1 MVKRMLI
8 DATHAE
14 ETRVVVVNGTRL
26 EEFDVET
33 STKKQLKGN
42 IYLAKIVR
50 VEPSLQAAFVDY
62 GGNRHGFLA
71 FSEIHPDYFQIPVAD
86 RQALLAEQ
94 REVMKQSSTAA
105 SADFGDNEDEPTRVP
120 ATEAA
125 GDASD
130 RDDQTASDSPDHGNG
145 DAGSVDSVGG
155 EEAEEEE
162 RRRPRSLRNYKI
174 QEVIKRRQIVLVQV
188 VKEERGNK
196 GAALTTYLSLAGRYC
211 VLMPNTARG
220 GGVSRKITNVQD
232 RRRLKAITNDMD
244 IPEGMA
250 VIVRTAGSERTKPEI
265 KRDYEYLLR
274 LWDSVRELTLKSTSP
289 ALVYEEANLIKRS
302 IRDLY
307 SRDIDEIQVDGEEG
321 YRLAKDF
328 MRMLTPSHARRVQLF
343 KDPVMPLF
351 QRYQIEA
358 QLDSMHS
365 PVVQLKSG
373 GYLVINQTEALVAID
388 VNSGRSTKERH
399 IEETALKTNCEAADE
414 VARQLRLRDLAGLIV
429 IDFIDM
435 EESRNNHTVERRL
448 KEGMRF
454 DRARIQLGKISPFGL
469 LELSRQRLRPSLME
483 TSFLPCPHC
492 GGTGSVRS
500 VESASMHVL
509 RAIEEEGIRRRS
521 SEITVTVHSSIA
533 LYILNQK
540 RRDLADIEARYG
552 FLVFLTGDDSLVPP
566 ALRMEKVRSETPIE
580 IPQDQPIHADQPMP
594 EDIEDEVI
602 EEAED
607 EPEEVAVEAKAPAE
621 VPSGDAS
628 TEESDGARKRRRR
641 RRRRGRRDEN
651 GLTSAAE
658 TSVEGAE
665 IVSETGEAAEAPVES
680 AEGEPAEESEDNED
694 GSAIVVAEGDPAPR
708 RRRRGKRGGR
718 RRHRRADGQE
728 VDAEGNLLPS
738 ESSSPSTDEAPD
750 EITDAAPAESAPL
763 SEFGTEQP
771 VLSAPEATPEAEAV
785 PVETTAILPIVETAP
800 VEAPPKPKRTRK
812 KAPAKDKVDAPAAID
827 TPQQQDE
834 PTEAA
839 PAKPKRVRAPRK
851 KAPAIPAA
859 TEDSSKT
866 PVAYEDRPEAPQPEP
881 AVADSVVPEVA
892 LPETPALEVA
902 VVASPQPTPEPTP
915 AEAPA
920 ATTTDDKPTEP
931 SAPARKGWWNRFL

>member
-50 VEPSLQAAFVDY
+50 VEPSLQAAFVEY

-71 FSEIHPDYFQIPVAD
+71 FSEIHPDYYQIPVAD

-105 SADFGDNEDEPTRVP
+105 SADFGDGDEEQSKSSFHD
-120 ATEAA
+120 ASADSADGEEAA
-125 GDASD
+125 EA
-130 RDDQTASDSPDHGNG
+130 QNGNG
-145 DAGSVDSVGG
+145 ETDSVGG
-155 EEAEEEE
+155 EEVEEEE

-232 RRRLKAITNDMD
+232 RKRLKAITNDMD
-244 IPEGMA
+244 IPDGMA

-274 LWDSVRELTLKSTSP
+274 LWDSVRDLTLKSTAP

-435 EESRNNHTVERRL
+435 EESRNNHTVERRV
-448 KEGMRF
+448 KEAMRF
-454 DRARIQLGKISPFGL
+454 DRARIQLGKISAFGL

-500 VESASMHVL
+500 VESASMHIL

-521 SEITVTVHSSIA
+521 SEVTVTVHSSIA

-540 RRDLADIEARYG
+540 RHDLADIEARYG
-552 FLVFLTGDDSLVPP
+552 FQVFLTGDDSLVPP
-566 ALRMEKVRSETPIE
+566 AHRMDKVRSETPIE
-580 IPQDQPIHADQPMP
+580 LPRPITTDQPI
-594 EDIEDEVI
+594 I
-602 EEAED
+602 EEPD
-607 EPEEVAVEAKAPAE
+607 PEPEVEEVDEEVETVEEVKTQPAE
-621 VPSGDAS
+621 VATSDAAAAAG
-628 TEESDGARKRRRR
+628 EDGEGRRRRRR
-641 RRRRGRRDEN
+641 RRRRGRRDEGAPVN
-651 GLTSAAE
+651 GEAPVAENDAGVGEVVDVAAAPE
-658 TSVEGAE
+658 TAADENAE
-665 IVSETGEAAEAPVES
+665 DDEEDAEAAEAI
-680 AEGEPAEESEDNED
+680 A
-694 GSAIVVAEGDPAPR
+694 VADGDPAPR

-728 VDAEGNLLPS
+728 VDADGNVVPEDASADENAEASSVEAKPS
-738 ESSSPSTDEAPD
+738 QTETV
-750 EITDAAPAESAPL
+750 AAEL
-763 SEFGTEQP
+763 TSE
-771 VLSAPEATPEAEAV
+771 APEAAAPETPA
-785 PVETTAILPIVETAP
+785 
-800 VEAPPKPKRTRK
+800 KPKRTRRK
-812 KAPAKDKVDAPAAID
+812 AKAADAETPAEAAPAEAAVA
-827 TPQQQDE
+827 TE
-834 PTEAA
+834 PA
-839 PAKPKRVRAPRK
+839 PAKPKRTRAPRK
-851 KAPAIPAA
+851 KAAAPAETPVETPAVTAEIPAA
-859 TEDSSKT
+859 SEDVLAPSSVPQIVEPVQVT
-866 PVAYEDRPEAPQPEP
+866 PEPAPEPEAPKAEPKPAEP
-881 AVADSVVPEVA
+881 A
-892 LPETPALEVA
+892 
-902 VVASPQPTPEPTP
+902 
-915 AEAPA
+915 AP
-920 ATTTDDKPTEP
+920 P
-931 SAPARKGWWNRFL
+931 RKGWWNRFL

>member
-14 ETRVVVVNGTRL
+14 ETRVVVMNGTRL

-71 FSEIHPDYFQIPVAD
+71 FSEIHPDYYQIPVAD

-94 REVMKQSSTAA
+94 REAMNRMGAA
-105 SADFGDNEDEPTRVP
+105 
-120 ATEAA
+120 AA
-125 GDASD
+125 GDFEDGDGDDDGAKAAADDGAAD
-130 RDDQTASDSPDHGNG
+130 REGGDEAAAPVDHL
-145 DAGSVDSVGG
+145 GG

-162 RRRPRSLRNYKI
+162 RRRPRSFRNYKI

-196 GAALTTYLSLAGRYC
+196 GAALTTFLSLAGRYC

-220 GGVSRKITNVQD
+220 GGVSRKITNPQD
-232 RRRLKAITNDMD
+232 RKRLKAITNEMD

-274 LWDSVRELTLKSTSP
+274 LWDSVRELTLRSISP

-307 SRDIDEIQVDGEEG
+307 SRDIDEILVDGEEG

-343 KDPVMPLF
+343 KDPAMPLF
-351 QRYQIEA
+351 QRFQVEA

-388 VNSGRSTKERH
+388 VNSGRATKERH

-435 EESRNNHTVERRL
+435 EESRNNHTVERRM
-448 KEGMRF
+448 KEALRF
-454 DRARIQLGKISPFGL
+454 DRARIQMGRISAFGL
-469 LELSRQRLRPSLME
+469 MEMSRQRLRPSLME

-509 RAIEEEGIRRRS
+509 RAIEEEGVRRRS
-521 SEITVTVHSSIA
+521 SEVTVTVHSSIA

-540 RRDLADIEARYG
+540 RKDLADIEARYG
-552 FLVFLTGDDSLVPP
+552 FSVYLVNDDTLIPP
-566 ALRMEKVRSETPIE
+566 AHRMEKIKSEVPIE
-580 IPQDQPIHADQPMP
+580 IPRGKPMISEIEP
-594 EDIEDEVI
+594 EDEIAEEDVAEVEEAVAEAEVVHEAETLTKPAEPTA
-602 EEAED
+602 EEAENN
-607 EPEEVAVEAKAPAE
+607 
-621 VPSGDAS
+621 
-628 TEESDGARKRRRR
+628 RRRRRR
-641 RRRRGRRDEN
+641 RRRRGRRED
-651 GLTSAAE
+651 TAQTA
-658 TSVEGAE
+658 
-665 IVSETGEAAEAPVES
+665 TGDTEVDVEAAEAGSDEAGSDEPGPETDQ
-680 AEGEPAEESEDNED
+680 EPAANDPDDAEDSAPAGDEGDDEED
-694 GSAIVVAEGDPAPR
+694 GADALPLVDGEPAPR

-718 RRHRRADGQE
+718 RRHRRTDGTIEGDAVADGE
-728 VDAEGNLLPS
+728 VLGEVPATTTDLP
-738 ESSSPSTDEAPD
+738 
-750 EITDAAPAESAPL
+750 
-763 SEFGTEQP
+763 
-771 VLSAPEATPEAEAV
+771 AEAV
-785 PVETTAILPIVETAP
+785 EAQDAAVVVTSEEALPAAETAVTP
-800 VEAPPKPKRTRK
+800 LADSVTESPLAEN
-812 KAPAKDKVDAPAAID
+812 AVPAETA
-827 TPQQQDE
+827 
-834 PTEAA
+834 AA
-839 PAKPKRVRAPRK
+839 PAKPKRSRARKKTDVEASADVAAPSVEEAPAKPKRSRTRK
-851 KAPAIPAA
+851 KAA
-859 TEDSSKT
+859 
-866 PVAYEDRPEAPQPEP
+866 PEAEAAAP
-881 AVADSVVPEVA
+881 AVAAEAPEEAKATPTPAPELVVEPVADEVA
-892 LPETPALEVA
+892 EVVTA
-902 VVASPQPTPEPTP
+902 DGP
-915 AEAPA
+915 AEAPSG
-920 ATTTDDKPTEP
+920 PP
-931 SAPARKGWWNRFL
+931 RKGWWNRFL

>member
-50 VEPSLQAAFVDY
+50 VEPSLQAAFVEY

-71 FSEIHPDYFQIPVAD
+71 FSEFHPDYYQIPVAD

-94 REVMKQSSTAA
+94 REVMKQSATAA
-105 SADFGDNEDEPTRVP
+105 SADFGDSDDEPSRGARTREVP
-120 ATEAA
+120 SEPADGEEQPPYESTEA
-125 GDASD
+125 
-130 RDDQTASDSPDHGNG
+130 GNG
-145 DAGSVDSVGG
+145 RGDTDAVGG
-155 EEAEEEE
+155 EEVEEEE

-220 GGVSRKITNVQD
+220 GGVSRKITNIQD
-232 RRRLKAITNDMD
+232 RKRLKAITNDMD
-244 IPEGMA
+244 IPDGMA

-274 LWDSVRELTLKSTSP
+274 LWDSVRDLTLKSTAP

-351 QRYQIEA
+351 QRYQVEA

-435 EESRNNHTVERRL
+435 EEARNNHTVERRL
-448 KEGMRF
+448 KEAMRF
-454 DRARIQLGKISPFGL
+454 DRARIQLGKISAFGL

-500 VESASMHVL
+500 VESASMHML
-509 RAIEEEGIRRRS
+509 RAIEEEGIHRRS
-521 SEITVTVHSSIA
+521 SEITVTVHSSVA

-540 RRDLADIEARYG
+540 RQDLADIEARYG
-552 FLVFLTGDDSLVPP
+552 FKVYLTGDDSLVPP
-566 ALRMEKVRSETPIE
+566 AHRMEKVRSEVPIE
-580 IPQDQPIHADQPMP
+580 IPRLANADQPTV
-594 EDIEDEVI
+594 EEI
-602 EEAED
+602 EENEIDEAAE
-607 EPEEVAVEAKAPAE
+607 EEAAE
-621 VPSGDAS
+621 VVPESTAPVADVASEAIGGEAAGGDAVA
-628 TEESDGARKRRRR
+628 EEGDGTRRRRRR
-641 RRRRGRRDEN
+641 RRRRGRREDGSPIAADSAVESGVVVDETN
-651 GLTSAAE
+651 ETVAEAEPAA
-658 TSVEGAE
+658 V
-665 IVSETGEAAEAPVES
+665 EAAE
-680 AEGEPAEESEDNED
+680 EGEEGGEDVED
-694 GSAIVVAEGDPAPR
+694 SVIAVADGDPAPR

-728 VDAEGNLLPS
+728 VDAEGNLIAAEP
-738 ESSSPSTDEAPD
+738 EEPAAQTEAPPVETIALVESAVDNPAPQEAAEVVAAD
-750 EITDAAPAESAPL
+750 ETPAEPAAKPKRSRRKAAPAA
-763 SEFGTEQP
+763 
-771 VLSAPEATPEAEAV
+771 AAEGS
-785 PVETTAILPIVETAP
+785 
-800 VEAPPKPKRTRK
+800 VEAPP
-812 KAPAKDKVDAPAAID
+812 AID
-827 TPQQQDE
+827 AET
-834 PTEAA
+834 A
-839 PAKPKRVRAPRK
+839 PAKPKRARAPRR
-851 KAPAIPAA
+851 KA
-859 TEDSSKT
+859 
-866 PVAYEDRPEAPQPEP
+866 APLP
-881 AVADSVVPEVA
+881 AVAENTPVDGHQDVPVVSGPDVSGPDA
-892 LPETPALEVA
+892 PDPIAA
-902 VVASPQPTPEPTP
+902 VVAPPVPVEPSPVVHGP
-915 AEAPA
+915 APA
-920 ATTTDDKPTEP
+920 PVPAAAQSVVVEEEKPA
-931 SAPARKGWWNRFL
+931 APPRKGWWNRFL

>member
-71 FSEIHPDYFQIPVAD
+71 FSEIHPDYYQIPVAD

-105 SADFGDNEDEPTRVP
+105 SADFGDDDEPTGSHS
-120 ATEAA
+120 AEASSEHT
-125 GDASD
+125 DH
-130 RDDQTASDSPDHGNG
+130 DSESADVHNGNG
-145 DAGSVDSVGG
+145 ESASVDSVGG
-155 EEAEEEE
+155 EEVEEEE

-196 GAALTTYLSLAGRYC
+196 GAALTTFLSLAGRYC

-220 GGVSRKITNVQD
+220 GGVSRKITNVID
-232 RRRLKAITNDMD
+232 RKRLKSITNDMD
-244 IPEGMA
+244 IPDGMA

-274 LWDSVRELTLKSTSP
+274 LWDSVRELTLKSTAP

-435 EESRNNHTVERRL
+435 EEGRNNHTVERRV
-448 KEGMRF
+448 KEAMRF

-521 SEITVTVHSSIA
+521 SEVTVTVHSSIA

-552 FLVFLTGDDSLVPP
+552 FSVFLTGDDSLVPP
-566 ALRMEKVRSETPIE
+566 TLRMEKVRSETPIE
-580 IPQDQPIHADQPMP
+580 IPQEQPIHADQPMV
-594 EDIEDEVI
+594 EEAEDEVI
-602 EEAED
+602 EEAQD
-607 EPEEVAVEAKAPAE
+607 EAEEIPTEAKTPAE
-621 VPSGDAS
+621 TSTGDVTTS
-628 TEESDGARKRRRR
+628 EESEGTRKRRRR

-651 GLTSAAE
+651 GTVNGAE
-658 TSVEGAE
+658 TTAPTEE
-665 IVSETGEAAEAPVES
+665 PVSTDDASPAAS
-680 AEGEPAEESEDNED
+680 AESSEEIPAEEGEDSND
-694 GSAIVVAEGDPAPR
+694 VSTVVVAEGDPAPR

-718 RRHRRADGQE
+718 RRHRRADGLE
-728 VDAEGNLLPS
+728 VDADGNLLPDDP
-738 ESSSPSTDEAPD
+738 EPATADETTGEQAVVPVAETALLTNTDTDAEHQALPAANTPD
-750 EITDAAPAESAPL
+750 ETTSVSTEAVTDA
-763 SEFGTEQP
+763 G
-771 VLSAPEATPEAEAV
+771 AV
-785 PVETTAILPIVETAP
+785 E
-800 VEAPPKPKRTRK
+800 
-812 KAPAKDKVDAPAAID
+812 
-827 TPQQQDE
+827 
-834 PTEAA
+834 A
-839 PAKPKRVRAPRK
+839 PAKPKRVRKKAPAAKSKAAKPAEADGAKPIAEAKAEKPKRTRAPRK
-851 KAPAIPAA
+851 KAAAA
-859 TEDSSKT
+859 TATVDESVSA
-866 PVAYEDRPEAPQPEP
+866 PVAQEP
-881 AVADSVVPEVA
+881 AREEVSPPQQPVQDVIVPQTAEKPVAPVEA
-892 LPETPALEVA
+892 QVA
-902 VVASPQPTPEPTP
+902 VIE
-915 AEAPA
+915 
-920 ATTTDDKPTEP
+920 DKKEDVSPTEP
-931 SAPARKGWWNRFL
+931 SAPTRKGWWNRFL

>member
-50 VEPSLQAAFVDY
+50 VEPSLQAAFIDY

-71 FSEIHPDYFQIPVAD
+71 FSEIHPDYYQIPVAD

-94 REVMKQSSTAA
+94 REVMKQSATAA
-105 SADFGDNEDEPTRVP
+105 SADFGDSDDEPSKVQS
-120 ATEAA
+120 TEAPSEIVDDETPSSSESA
-125 GDASD
+125 DA
-130 RDDQTASDSPDHGNG
+130 GNG
-145 DAGSVDSVGG
+145 NGENGTIDSVGG
-155 EEAEEEE
+155 EEVEEVAEEE

-220 GGVSRKITNVQD
+220 GGVSRKITNIQD
-232 RRRLKAITNDMD
+232 RKRLKSITNDMD
-244 IPEGMA
+244 IPDGMA

-274 LWDSVRELTLKSTSP
+274 LWDSVRELTLKSTAP

-351 QRYQIEA
+351 QRFQVEA

-435 EESRNNHTVERRL
+435 EEGRNNHTVERRL
-448 KEGMRF
+448 KEAMRF
-454 DRARIQLGKISPFGL
+454 DRARIQLGKISGFGL

-521 SEITVTVHSSIA
+521 SEITVTVHSSVA

-540 RRDLADIEARYG
+540 RSDLTDIETRYG
-552 FLVFLTGDDSLVPP
+552 FQVYLTGDDSLIPP
-566 ALRMEKVRSETPIE
+566 AHRMDKVRSETPIE
-580 IPQDQPIHADQPMP
+580 LPGNQPIHADQPMIEESP
-594 EDIEDEVI
+594 EDLIDEV
-602 EEAED
+602 E
-607 EPEEVAVEAKAPAE
+607 EEVEDTPVERVAPASE
-621 VPSGDAS
+621 TIGETAGETVGDAGGEVVS
-628 TEESDGARKRRRR
+628 EDADGTRRRRRR

-651 GLTSAAE
+651 GPAL
-658 TSVEGAE
+658 EGAVDGGVTTAP
-665 IVSETGEAAEAPVES
+665 VSETAGITASENISDVAVEESEES
-680 AEGEPAEESEDNED
+680 AEDPTT
-694 GSAIVVAEGDPAPR
+694 IVAVADGDPSPR

-728 VDAEGNLLPS
+728 VDAEGNLIIG
-738 ESSSPSTDEAPD
+738 ESSPQAD
-750 EITDAAPAESAPL
+750 EISSSETAPSIEAADTVPTLDIVADL
-763 SEFGTEQP
+763 ST
-771 VLSAPEATPEAEAV
+771 AEATTEPAPKPRRSRKKVVVAATDGDDATTAATSQ
-785 PVETTAILPIVETAP
+785 ETTAETTA
-800 VEAPPKPKRTRK
+800 AKPKRTR
-812 KAPAKDKVDAPAAID
+812 
-827 TPQQQDE
+827 
-834 PTEAA
+834 
-839 PAKPKRVRAPRK
+839 APRK
-851 KAPAIPAA
+851 KTA
-859 TEDSSKT
+859 EV
-866 PVAYEDRPEAPQPEP
+866 PVAIEDAVTVTVSDEPITVTTSSPAPTPP
-881 AVADSVVPEVA
+881 AFEVIVPQA
-892 LPETPALEVA
+892 
-902 VVASPQPTPEPTP
+902 TPEPPP

-920 ATTTDDKPTEP
+920 VVVNTQQEETKPDEP
-931 SAPARKGWWNRFL
+931 SAPPRKGWWNRFL